1 MGEHSVG
8 ERDKLS
14 RSVVLVTCL
23 IAVILLVVG
32 GASFFSFDQPKEVT
46 NETMQG
52 VWTIDFERSVYESPN
67 SKWLTSLAKN
77 VDSYEF
83 VVVGET
89 MTFKTIKTN
98 GNIVE
103 VCPMDFVQM
112 QNNAGEW
119 VDTLLRRVNCG
130 NETWMV
136 MHDDQMIRLGLG
148 LDFVDDSFIVLTQK

>member
-32 GASFFSFDQPKEVT
+32 VASFFSFDQPKEVT

-52 VWTIDFERSVYESPN
+52 VWTIDFERSVYENPNAN
-67 SKWLTSLAKN
+67 SKWLTSLAKT

-89 MTFKTIKTN
+89 MTFKTN

-112 QNNAGEW
+112 QNNVGKW
-119 VDTLLRRVNCG
+119 VDSLLRRVNCG

-136 MHDDQMIRLGLG
+136 MHDYQTIRLGLG
-148 LDFVDDSFIVLTQK
+148 LDFADDSFVVLTQK